1 MAANKAVIIPR
12 EDGGYDFKTDIQE
25 YPCYDADEVG
35 EALEEMLWPILV
47 EKLKERKKITV
58 TID

>member
-1 MAANKAVIIPR
+1 MAANKAFVTPR
-12 EDGGYDFKTDIQE
+12 EDGGFDFKTDIQQ

-47 EKLKERKKITV
+47 EKLKERKQITI
-58 TID
+58 TIE

>member
-47 EKLKERKKITV
+47 EKLKERRQITI
-58 TID
+58 TIE